1 MSMTNRE
8 RPTAKLATKR
18 RRLARATA
26 ITAACALAL
35 ATLTAVAPG
44 AAYAGGTAQDLVCPP
59 YTSDD
64 PVADETTAEA
74 AVLELELT
82 HNILGAVADAIEDKG
97 EGIEA
102 GGAPGAATLG
112 DAEEKLAEPVKIA
125 AAVVA
130 GAIGAAETAKLVLE
144 TINNVADACRTE
156 RHQTLQDDLIKAA
169 IRHDLA
175 VTTTPVFAF
184 VMPESEEG
192 YLDRPDVGVQDI
204 VNETIEKMESTGQC
218 GCASAKSYYNL
229 AVTAMDQG
237 NYKTAYKLFRQAYV
251 LAFSN

>member
-1 MSMTNRE
+1 MPMTTKTRPTVRRRRWWT
-8 RPTAKLATKR
+8 RPTAI
-18 RRLARATA
+18 ATA
-26 ITAACALAL
+26 CVLAI
-35 ATLTAVAPG
+35 ATLSAVAPA

-64 PVADETTAEA
+64 PVADETAAEA
-74 AVLELELT
+74 AVLALELT
-82 HNILGAVADAIEDKG
+82 HNLLGALADALEEKG
-97 EGIEA
+97 EDVEA
-102 GGAPGAATLG
+102 GGADPVQGVLGAAIE
-112 DAEEKLAEPVKIA
+112 ALAEPVHIA

-144 TINNVADACRTE
+144 TINKVADACRTE

-218 GCASAKSYYNL
+218 GCSSAKSYYDM

-237 NYKTAYKLFRQAYV
+237 HYKTAYKLFRQAYV